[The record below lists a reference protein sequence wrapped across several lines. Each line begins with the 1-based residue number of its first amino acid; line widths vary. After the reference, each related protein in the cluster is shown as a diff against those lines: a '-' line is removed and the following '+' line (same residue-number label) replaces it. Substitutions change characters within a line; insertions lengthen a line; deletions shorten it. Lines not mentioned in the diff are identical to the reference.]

1 MQTIPSHQVRVLDG
15 AGPGPY
21 SIFLLCPTVLPRCRR
36 VHGHSNQHS
45 HLIQTLFVMLPA
57 ICNLHPHDLILLTIF
72 WTPPSGSIELNNSFS
87 SQVRLAL
94 SVGSWGLVA
103 RWLGSCQVEP
113 CRAAAVRIVLV
124 RVPQFWHL
132 DHQKTATTAGLLF
145 KGERHNICLVR
156 SSLLWELYSEGTLYT
171 FRKYQCEIEEVYA
184 PNRAGEQRTDA

>member
-36 VHGHSNQHS
+36 VHGHYNQHS
-45 HLIQTLFVMLPA
+45 HLMQPLFVMLPA

-132 DHQKTATTAGLLF
+132 YQKKTATTAGAFSLRV
-145 KGERHNICLVR
+145 KGLIFAWYEAVFSENCIQKERCRDFPKVSMWNWG
-156 SSLLWELYSEGTLYT
+156 SLCA
-171 FRKYQCEIEEVYA
+171 K
-184 PNRAGEQRTDA
+184 

>member
-1 MQTIPSHQVRVLDG
+1 M
-15 AGPGPY
+15 
-21 SIFLLCPTVLPRCRR
+21 FLLCPTLLPRCRR

-45 HLIQTLFVMLPA
+45 HLMQT
-57 ICNLHPHDLILLTIF
+57 PHDLILLTIF

-132 DHQKTATTAGLLF
+132 YHQKTATTAGLLF
-145 KGERHNICLVR
+145 KGERPNICLLR

-171 FRKYQCEIEEVYA
+171 FRKYQCEIEKVYQGVYA

>member
-1 MQTIPSHQVRVLDG
+1 MKYIWLTYQGIHRVLDG

-36 VHGHSNQHS
+36 VHGHYNQHS
-45 HLIQTLFVMLPA
+45 HLMQPLFVMLPA

-103 RWLGSCQVEP
+103 RWLGSCQVR
-113 CRAAAVRIVLV
+113 CRVEQQQCV
-124 RVPQFWHL
+124 
-132 DHQKTATTAGLLF
+132 
-145 KGERHNICLVR
+145 
-156 SSLLWELYSEGTLYT
+156 LYSLEFLNFDIFTI
-171 FRKYQCEIEEVYA
+171 RKLLQQLA
-184 PNRAGEQRTDA
+184 FS